1 MPTEQKAFRDELR
14 SNYWGVDLDGETGL
28 PRGSLKRAVPLV
40 ALILRV
46 VRLQRATADLLRL
59 SVARWSLCISS
70 GGGSLLRWTT
80 SSPLSVV
87 EIHGP
92 LLRLI
97 VVSLLHC

>member
-46 VRLQRATADLLRL
+46 VRLQRVMADL
-59 SVARWSLCISS
+59 
-70 GGGSLLRWTT
+70 
-80 SSPLSVV
+80 
-87 EIHGP
+87 
-92 LLRLI
+92 
-97 VVSLLHC
+97 